1 METAIRFTWG
11 KLVPGREAQALDL
24 FADVTT
30 YFGKK
35 MADAKVTYFEPFLL
49 KTGDFNQE
57 QGFMIVKGPAEE
69 IARIEQDEE
78 YDSNLGKAHYL
89 LEHFKVDYLVVGEG
103 IGEELER
110 GAKVRTLLKI

>member
-11 KLVPGREAQALDL
+11 KLVPGRETEALDL

-49 KTGDFNQE
+49 KTGDFNLE
-57 QGFMIVKGPAEE
+57 QGFMIVKGPAED
-69 IARIEQDEE
+69 IALIEQEEE
-78 YDSNLGKAHYL
+78 YHINVGKAFYL
-89 LEHFKVDYLVVGEG
+89 LEHFKVDYLEVDEG
-103 IGEELER
+103 ISQQLER
-110 GAKVRTLLKI
+110 SAKVRAQLKI